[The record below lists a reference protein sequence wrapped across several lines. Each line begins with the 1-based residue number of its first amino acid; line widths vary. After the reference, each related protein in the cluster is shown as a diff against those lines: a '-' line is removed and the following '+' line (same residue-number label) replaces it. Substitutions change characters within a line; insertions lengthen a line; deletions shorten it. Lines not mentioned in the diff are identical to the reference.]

1 MKKFF
6 LILICACLFFLQQ
19 ATAQLKSFIISP
31 NGDTLNKVDKK
42 GWKQGR
48 WVIRTEP
55 LRGEDGFEDE
65 GVFKDDKKEGVW
77 RHYTLKG
84 DPIGFETY
92 LHGSKDGKQQY
103 YTAFGELLREESW
116 KGFNPDAPYDTIPVY
131 GTGSGEILSYK
142 IVKAEPYSVKHGT
155 WKFYESFTGR
165 LYKTEE
171 WDRNNLVVPKP
182 PKEDVAASSEGTLKK
197 KVVPK
202 TPEMLEWEKKNRGKK
217 KGLKSGETRL

>member
-1 MKKFF
+1 MKKN
-6 LILICACLFFLQQ
+6 ILLLLFTCFIFLQKG
-19 ATAQLKSFIISP
+19 TAQLKSFILSP
-31 NGDTLNKVDKK
+31 NGDTLNKIDKK
-42 GWKQGR
+42 GLKQGR

-84 DPIGFETY
+84 DPIGFETF
-92 LHGSKDGKQQY
+92 LHGGKDGKQQY
-103 YTAFGELLREESW
+103 YTALGEIIREESW
-116 KGFNPDAPYDTIPVY
+116 KGFNPDAPYDTIPIY
-131 GTGSGEILSYK
+131 GTGSGEIIDYK
-142 IVKAEPYSVKHGT
+142 IVKAEPYSIKQGT

-182 PKEDVAASSEGTLKK
+182 AQQNTATSSAATKK
-197 KVVPK
+197 KIVPK
-202 TPEMLEWEKKNRGKK
+202 TPEMIEWEKKNKGKK
-217 KGLKSGETRL
+217 KVIRSGETRL